1 MDNFDNNHNNND
13 FSNADFPNLN
23 NVNTDLNSINSNQN
37 LGNNSLNDGNNMENS
52 SNDGNIDNKQSY
64 NPYRNFL
71 PENRI
76 KRENGNIS
84 PKVVKGGLYGFYS
97 LVFLILVVVFLK
109 FTGHDVLKVESRNY
123 NMNMSE
129 TINLEN
135 LYSSPNVVWTSN
147 SDNVIVNNNV
157 IVAVKPGVAYIVG
170 TEDNK
175 IVKDVNINVLNANQS
190 MYINEHD
197 INISLDGKG
206 QINVTKKISG
216 NTNPVN
222 GNNSGFIGSDNANIF
237 SDDEEEGF
245 DFDSDFS
252 SSLEEDLFETDTE
265 IEDVDYYGDEYEE
278 DEYLEE
284 LEQGDDLS
292 NDEYSLD
299 DDFSNPDDSEESVS
313 EVNYESSNEKIAKV
327 DDKGNI
333 EPISPGTVIITVT
346 DDMGNEDHAYV
357 TIAKEDIELYNDEYQ
372 VVALEKVKIEYN
384 LGVDYKDEDIVWS
397 SDNENVAVVDKGIV
411 TGVSVGETT
420 IRAKVGDNSAK
431 TIKISVMPPKTVMP
445 SSISLSSKNVVVFVG
460 ESFTVSAVVLPD
472 NTTDKKLNW
481 VSSDLSIASVK
492 DGVISGVKEGNAVVS
507 VVTSNSIKED
517 INVVVKKKIILDT
530 DISFDNAVKDIKI
543 GESFKLNYIINPRT
557 ATNKNVKLDYDT
569 NYLTISSSGMVT
581 ALKVGSTTITAITA
595 NNNKTSMQVNIIKPN
610 IDVSSVEIK
619 EKDFTL
625 TVGAY
630 NNLTVNVLPSDAT
643 NKTVSWKSSD
653 PKIASVDS
661 LGKVTALKVGTVT
674 ITATSG
680 SVSNSIK
687 VTVVAN
693 TVKVSSVSFSE
704 KNISLLVGKSKKV
717 GMTVLPNNASNKSV
731 SWKSSNSKVA
741 SVDSSGNV
749 LAISKG
755 TATITAVSNDNSSI
769 KASVVVTVNY
779 NLEMSLSVTDKV
791 VNIGDSYNIV
801 ANILPEGANKDVK
814 YSVADSKIATVD
826 NKGKVV
832 AKAVGTT
839 YITVTSVE
847 DVTKSLK
854 SKIEVRKKAVTS
866 VKSSDSNK
874 TVKYGDSYKMNVV
887 VSPSNAS
894 NKQIVYSS
902 NNKSIA
908 TVDNNGNVKT
918 TSKMGIVTITAKSK
932 DNPKAVSR
940 VVIKNVPKT
949 GMNGESSKTYT
960 QITKL
965 GTLNLKKAVKVVG
978 TDDVKIAQG
987 FCVYQNYY
995 ITALRDKD
1003 EKKVLLKYYNKK
1015 NGNQAKAFVKKGMGH
1030 VNGMTHSSYHGK
1042 VYVIRG
1048 NGWNLPISKADRIFY
1063 SFIPD
1068 KLFGLADNTIL
1079 TKKNIMAGEL
1089 ARGGDS
1095 IAYDSATQMFYI
1107 AHGSKIYLYNNKF
1120 KLLSGTINKLSTGTV
1135 QDIGGYNGMI
1145 FVIRY
1150 VRKNSS
1156 PNRNWIDIY
1165 RVSDGKY
1172 LGSYNMN
1179 SSHELESIDYYGS
1192 GNKFSL
1198 FFNVSGDKNNYIYT
1212 TESIKL

>member
-1 MDNFDNNHNNND
+1 MNGLNDNNNNL
-13 FSNADFPNLN
+13 SN
-23 NVNTDLNSINSNQN
+23 NSINNNIGVNQSNNNN
-37 LGNNSLNDGNNMENS
+37 LMNNNINNNSMAGINDQA
-52 SNDGNIDNKQSY
+52 NKERY
-64 NPYRNFL
+64 NPYRDYL
-71 PENRI
+71 PENRM
-76 KRENGNIS
+76 KKENNIS
-84 PKVVKGGLYGFYS
+84 PMIVKYGLYAFYFVAIIIFVVIGFR
-97 LVFLILVVVFLK
+97 L
-109 FTGHDVLKVESRNY
+109 TGHDILKVESRNY
-123 NMNMSE
+123 NMNVTE

-147 SDNVIVNNNV
+147 SDNVIVKDNV

-197 INISLDGKG
+197 VNISLDGKG
-206 QINVTKKISG
+206 QISVTKKMSG

-222 GNNSGFIGSDNANIF
+222 GNNGDVIGGSNASIF

-252 SSLEEDLFETDTE
+252 NSLEEDLFETDTE

-278 DEYLEE
+278 EEYLEE
-284 LEQGDDLS
+284 LEQGDDLPT
-292 NDEYSLD
+292 DEYSLD
-299 DDFSNPDDSEESVS
+299 DDFSNSDDSEEVIS
-313 EVNYESSNEKIAKV
+313 EVNYESSDEKIAKV
-327 DDKGNI
+327 DDNGNI
-333 EPISPGTVIITVT
+333 EPVSPGTVVITVT

-372 VVALEKVKIEYN
+372 VAALEEIKIEYN
-384 LGVDYKDEDIVWS
+384 LGADYKDDDILWS
-397 SDNENVAVVDKGIV
+397 SDDENIAVVDKGIV
-411 TGVSVGETT
+411 KGISVGNTT
-420 IRAKVGDNSAK
+420 IRAKIGNNNTK

-445 SSISLSSKNVVVFVG
+445 TSISLSSKDVVVFVG
-460 ESFTVSAVVLPD
+460 ESATVSAIVLPN

-492 DGVISGVKEGNAVVS
+492 DGIISGVKEGSAVVS
-507 VVTSNSIKED
+507 VITSNSIKED
-517 INVVVKKKIILDT
+517 INVVVKKKIVLDT
-530 DISFDNAVKDIKI
+530 DISFDSTIKNIKI

-557 ATNKNVKLDYDT
+557 TTNKTVKLDYDT
-569 NYLTISSSGMVT
+569 NYLTVSSSGMVT
-581 ALKVGSTTITAITA
+581 ALKAGSTTITAITA
-595 NNNKTSMQVNIIKPN
+595 NNNKASMQVNIIKPN

-630 NNLTVNVLPSDAT
+630 NNLTANILPNDAT

-680 SVSNSIK
+680 SISSSIK

-693 TVKVSSVSFSE
+693 KVKVSSVSFVE
-704 KNISLLVGKSKKV
+704 KNVSLFVGKTKKIGV
-717 GMTVLPNNASNKSV
+717 TVLPNNASNKSI
-731 SWKSSNSKVA
+731 SWKSSDSRIA

-755 TATITAVSNDNSSI
+755 VATITATSNDNSSI
-769 KASVVVTVNY
+769 KASCVVTVNY

-791 VNIGDSYNIV
+791 VNIGDTYNIV
-801 ANILPEGANKDVK
+801 ANILPEGVNKAVR

-826 NKGKVV
+826 SKGKVV

-847 DVTKSLK
+847 DATKSLK

-874 TVKYGDSYKMNVV
+874 IVKYGSSYKMNVV

-908 TVDNNGNVKT
+908 TVDNKGNVKT
-918 TSKMGIVTITAKSK
+918 TSKMGTVTITAKSK
-932 DNPKAVSR
+932 DNPRAVSR

-949 GMNGESSKTYT
+949 GMNGESSKTYN

-965 GTLNLKKAVKVVG
+965 GTLNLKKSVKVVG

-1015 NGNQAKAFVKKGMGH
+1015 NGNQAKSFVKKGMGH

-1048 NGWNLPISKADRIFY
+1048 NGWNLPTGKADRIFY
-1063 SFIPD
+1063 SFIPN
-1068 KLFGLADNTIL
+1068 KIFGLADNTIL
-1079 TKKNIMAGEL
+1079 SKKNIMAGEL

-1107 AHGSKIYLYNNKF
+1107 AHGSKIYLYSSKF

-1135 QDIGGYNGMI
+1135 QDIGAYNGMI

-1198 FFNVSGDKNNYIYT
+1198 FFNVSNDKNNYIYT
-1212 TESIKL
+1212 TESINIY